1 MKFFKEILGHN
12 IPKKIITKRIEDK
25 NSGHAFLLT
34 GEEHL
39 GKSKLANE
47 FISIMNCETK
57 DNCGKCK
64 NCNQISRKSFPY
76 FVEVTSKWSEIKKD
90 SLSEKLN
97 FLHLRAPE
105 NIVKFLLIDDA
116 ANLNV
121 SSSNMLL
128 KTIEE
133 PPENTIIILITS
145 RIDTILPTIKS
156 RCQIISFKRVSS
168 EIIKNEISNFDSK
181 LIEDILNTVE
191 GKPGILKLILENLEN
206 FQENLKDENDFISNV
221 DFIYED
227 VDMDS
232 IFEIGTSTIDYSK
245 IDHIIFSKSLAKM
258 KMTEKFVEIIEKGTT
273 WEALSSANYLKV
285 KITNFF
291 NDVLDN
297 LNQKIDEESQRF
309 DKKIVELLKKEGK
322 EKIKS
327 FKEEE
332 IHDILHFLIKFI
344 KNEYINNINGK
355 TINNYVKWLE
365 ILSELKQIH
374 LRYNVKSD
382 TVIEHMVIELRR
394 NRFEDA

>member
-1 MKFFKEILGHN
+1 MEIFKEILGHE
-12 IPKKIITKRIEDK
+12 IPKKIIIKRIEDK
-25 NSGHAFLLT
+25 NSGHAFLFT

-39 GKSKLANE
+39 GKNKLANE

-57 DNCGKCK
+57 NNCGKCK
-64 NCNQISRKSFPY
+64 NCRQISRKSFPY
-76 FVEVTSKWSEIKKD
+76 FIEVTSKWSEIKKD
-90 SLSEKLN
+90 TLSEKLN
-97 FLHLRAPE
+97 FLHLRAPDG
-105 NIVKFLLIDDA
+105 IVKFLLIDDA

-133 PPENTIIILITS
+133 PPKDTIVILITS

-156 RCQIISFKRVSS
+156 RCQIISFKRVNSK
-168 EIIKNEISNFDSK
+168 IIKNELSNLDPK
-181 LIEDILNTVE
+181 LTDDIINTTE
-191 GKPGILKLILENLEN
+191 GKPGILKLIMDNLEN
-206 FQENLKDENDFISNV
+206 FQENLNDENDFISNV

-227 VDMDS
+227 VNMDS

-245 IDHIIFSKSLAKM
+245 IDHIIFSRSLAKM
-258 KMTEKFVEIIEKGTT
+258 KMIEKFVAIIENGTT

-291 NDVLDN
+291 NDILDN
-297 LNQKIDEESQRF
+297 LNHKIDEESQRF

-332 IHDILHFLIKFI
+332 IHDIIHFLIKFI
-344 KNEYINNINGK
+344 KNEYINGKSIN
-355 TINNYVKWLE
+355 TYVKWLK

-394 NRFEDA
+394 NRFDEA